1 MMVFPLEEETVRE
14 MTGVG
19 RRVSLRMTS
28 TAVPLADPFIP
39 VAMLIKK
46 KNRGANGERR
56 KRGGAVVP
64 THAQA
69 SRKRK
74 VWMIALPRD
83 CSAAMAF
90 VLSYE

>member
-14 MTGVG
+14 ITGVG

-46 KNRGANGERR
+46 KDRGANG
-56 KRGGAVVP
+56 RGGREEVRLYQ
-64 THAQA
+64 H
-69 SRKRK
+69 
-74 VWMIALPRD
+74 MPRHHGNAR
-83 CSAAMAF
+83 SG
-90 VLSYE
+90 L